1 VDSLSIALSA
11 DNNIENGARN
21 VASSVLLWLQED
33 IMERDFGLT
42 LLGVVAGG
50 ALLILAVYMTLN
62 WTAARMKTAAVDLP
76 APTFFIPK

>member
-1 VDSLSIALSA
+1 
-11 DNNIENGARN
+11 
-21 VASSVLLWLQED
+21 LQED